1 MFTFEFKW
9 QRCLY
14 RDRERTGL
22 HWIGHGVNYSERG
35 MLARSWC
42 NRYFHLR
49 VIQEKRKTVPRIVAI
64 LWRMV
69 LTCPYENYGYVRFK
83 MKWIE
88 LSGIETNRFN
98 SNGIESSVLKN
109 IWGNK
114 MILCTSR
121 HQVET
126 SCFVSDL
133 FCGFLFHI
141 RILLGI
147 LSVYNFI
154 PMYVRRSKGVCKKII
169 YQHLLHF
176 RSECVLKCNIST
188 ANNCCYGKVFNFV
201 DHKHYCL
208 QCKLKI

>member
-1 MFTFEFKW
+1 MVLDCLQEAGVVDVFLTAGIGLKLNNFMFTFEFKW

-14 RDRERTGL
+14 GDMERTGL

-64 LWRMV
+64 LWHMV

-98 SNGIESSVLKN
+98 SDGIESSVLKN

-121 HQVET
+121 LQVET

-141 RILLGI
+141 PILLGI
-147 LSVYNFI
+147 LSVYSCI
-154 PMYVRRSKGVCKKII
+154 PMYVRRSKS
-169 YQHLLHF
+169 LWEENL
-176 RSECVLKCNIST
+176 ST
-188 ANNCCYGKVFNFV
+188 FV
-201 DHKHYCL
+201 TFSTWMCT
-208 QCKLKI
+208 